1 MGMVDQAV
9 VNFSCYEDAKGF
21 LGLASATL
29 PDVDFITATVSGAG
43 IAGNVEAPIIGH
55 MNAMTMQLKFRTF
68 GKESLKLQEP
78 REHNIDLRAAQQVYD
93 PIAGVYKTQALKHV
107 LVLIPKT
114 LSNGNIA
121 PASPTDGSGSYA
133 VRRWV
138 TYIDGKKVMELDP
151 YNYICYLNGTDYLSG
166 VRKALGKS

>member
-9 VNFSCYEDAKGF
+9 INFACYEDAKDF
-21 LGLASATL
+21 LGLASVTL
-29 PDVDFITATVSGAG
+29 PDVDFIVATVSGAG

-55 MNAMTMQLKFRTF
+55 MNAMTGAASNSGTF
-68 GKESLKLQEP
+68 SAESLKLQEP
-78 REHNIDLRAAQQVYD
+78 REHNIDLRAPQQVYD
-93 PIAGVYKTQALKHV
+93 PIAGVYKTQPVKHV
-107 LVLIPKT
+107 LVLVPKT

-138 TYIDGKKVMELDP
+138 TYIDDSEGSWSL
-151 YNYICYLNGTDYLSG
+151 TRTTTSA
-166 VRKALGKS
+166 R

>member
-9 VNFSCYEDAKGF
+9 INFACYEDAKDF
-21 LGLASATL
+21 LGLASVTL
-29 PDVDFITATVSGAG
+29 PDVDFIVATVSGAG

-55 MNAMTMQLKFRTF
+55 MNAMTAQLKFRTF
-68 GKESLKLQEP
+68 SAESLKL
-78 REHNIDLRAAQQVYD
+78 
-93 PIAGVYKTQALKHV
+93 
-107 LVLIPKT
+107 

-138 TYIDGKKVMELDP
+138 TYIDDAKVMELDP
-151 YNYICYLNGTDYLSG
+151 YNYICEVNGVDYLSDT
-166 VRKALGKS
+166 RKALGKS

>member
-9 VNFSCYEDAKGF
+9 INFACYEDAKDF
-21 LGLASATL
+21 LGLASVTL
-29 PDVDFITATVSGAG
+29 PDVDFIVATVSGAG

-55 MNAMTMQLKFRTF
+55 MNAMTAQLKFRTF
-68 GKESLKLQEP
+68 SAESLKLLEP
-78 REHNIDLRAAQQVYD
+78 REHNIDLRAPQQVYD
-93 PIAGVYKTQALKHV
+93 PIAGVYKTQSVKHV
-107 LVLIPKT
+107 LVLVPKT

-138 TYIDGKKVMELDP
+138 TYIDDAKVMELDP
-151 YNYICYLNGTDYLSG
+151 YNYICEVNGVDYFSDT
-166 VRKALGKS
+166 RKALGKS

>member
-9 VNFSCYEDAKGF
+9 INFACYEDAKDF
-21 LGLASATL
+21 LGLASVTL
-29 PDVDFITATVSGAG
+29 PDVDFIVATVSGAG

-55 MNAMTMQLKFRTF
+55 MNAMTAQ
-68 GKESLKLQEP
+68 LKLQEP
-78 REHNIDLRAAQQVYD
+78 REHNIDLRAPQQVYD
-93 PIAGVYKTQALKHV
+93 PIAGVYKTQSVKHV
-107 LVLIPKT
+107 LVLVPKT

-138 TYIDGKKVMELDP
+138 TYIDDAKVMELDP
-151 YNYICYLNGTDYLSG
+151 YNYICEVNGVDYLSDT
-166 VRKALGKS
+166 RKALGKS

>member
-9 VNFSCYEDAKGF
+9 INFACYEDAKDF
-21 LGLASATL
+21 LGMTSVTL
-29 PDVDFITATVSGAG
+29 PDVDFIVATVSGAG

-55 MNAMTMQLKFRTF
+55 MNAMTAQLKFRTF
-68 GKESLKLQEP
+68 SAESLKLQEP
-78 REHNIDLRAAQQVYD
+78 REHNIDLRAPQQVYE
-93 PIAGVYKTQALKHV
+93 PIAGVYKTQSVKHV
-107 LVLIPKT
+107 LVLVPKT

-138 TYIDGKKVMELDP
+138 TYIDDAKVMELDP
-151 YNYICYLNGTDYLSG
+151 YNYICEVNGVDYLSDT
-166 VRKALGKS
+166 RKALGKS